1 MANLSGGSFLNE
13 IYQNDSRLGTLLSR
27 MIKAINQTAGTA
39 GVSPV
44 GQSTKLSPPDSVN
57 VSAAGE
63 MMHVSITDNAPADRQ
78 VHYFTEVSNNPQ
90 FSQPIVVHH
99 GPSRTS
105 APFTL
110 PTMDSTG
117 GTHNWYV
124 RSFRQSPGGP
134 PSAPI
139 TYGGS
144 ASPTAVTMSGATQ
157 FNLLPST
164 GSGTSASTGQQA
176 AQGFGK
182 QPTRPPAGPKRQAG
196 TQ

>member
-1 MANLSGGSFLNE
+1 MPNLSGGSFLNE

-27 MIKAINQTAGTA
+27 VIKAVNQTANTA
-39 GVSPV
+39 GVAPV
-44 GQSTKLSPPDSVN
+44 GQSTRLAPPDSVN

-63 MMHVSITDNAPADRQ
+63 MMHVSITDNSAADRT
-78 VHYFTEVSNNPQ
+78 VHYFTQVSNNPQ
-90 FSQPIVVHH
+90 FAQPITIHH

-110 PTMDSTG
+110 PTKDGSG
-117 GTHNWYV
+117 ATHNWYV
-124 RSFRQSPGGP
+124 RSFRQRPGGP
-134 PSAPI
+134 PSDPI

-144 ASPTAVTMSGATQ
+144 ASPTAVTMSGSTQ

-164 GSGTSASTGQQA
+164 GSGTGDNTGTQG

-182 QPTRPPAGPKRQAG
+182 QPTRPPTGPKRQVN
-196 TQ
+196 